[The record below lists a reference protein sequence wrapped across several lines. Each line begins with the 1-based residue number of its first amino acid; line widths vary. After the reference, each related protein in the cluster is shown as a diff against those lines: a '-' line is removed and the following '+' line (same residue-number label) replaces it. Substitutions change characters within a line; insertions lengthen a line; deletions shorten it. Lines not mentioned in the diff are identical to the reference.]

1 MSVLD
6 LNAQV
11 PPAEAFAQS
20 WVAAWN
26 ARDLAQI
33 LAHYREDFEICTPMI
48 ARVQGGN
55 RPCLQGK
62 AAIAAYWAAGLQ
74 KFPDLHFELQS
85 VLRGVGSLAIHYL
98 GVQGQPVTEVMWF
111 DAAGVVYRAAV
122 FYPEV
127 SAERS
132 S

>member
-1 MSVLD
+1 MCEPVV
-6 LNAQV
+6 NAQV
-11 PPAEAFAQS
+11 PPAEDFAQS

-26 ARDLAQI
+26 ARDLARI

-62 AAIAAYWAAGLQ
+62 TAIAAYWAAGLQ

-85 VLRGVGSLAIHYL
+85 VLRGVGSLAIGYL
-98 GVQGQPVTEVMWF
+98 GVHGQHTTEIMWF
-111 DAAGVVYRAAV
+111 DAEGMVYRAAV
-122 FYPEV
+122 FYPEGFV
-127 SAERS
+127 RHS